1 MGAPS
6 LAVYVTLASERLG
19 RHIQIIVRRTLAHVN
34 VISYEDTTETE
45 ERCAA

>member
-1 MGAPS
+1 VVDGADVLQPIGVVS
-6 LAVYVTLASERLG
+6 ADAYKF
-19 RHIQIIVRRTLAHVN
+19 IVRRTLAHVN